1 MKLLVISCSVV
12 CFTLLGSSS
21 PAQSTQK
28 EAEALMD
35 RARQLSDI
43 RSGNA
48 PAFRLKATFSFI
60 GSDLE
65 TVQGTY
71 TEVWTSSSQW
81 RRETVVN
88 NLRRIDVGSPT
99 RHWLLDSVKDFP
111 EQAARVTG
119 LMELLPPSSAN
130 FEFESVVEHA
140 EPEPVAQCAI
150 TKRDAAHT
158 VRAFCFDKKSGLL
171 LGRISPEVRP
181 RNVVDYSCSYGTF
194 QKFGKY
200 WFPRE
205 MACFVDRHRKIEAKV
220 TELEPEPS
228 PDRALF
234 TPPAGAIELGRCP
247 VDPLPPRVASTPMVI
262 FPLGVRREVSQVMV
276 WLVVDTKGKPQ
287 DAKVVRPGN
296 KSLDEMALRAVRD
309 WRFKPATC
317 NGEPMPMPISVEVSS
332 LLSR

>member
-1 MKLLVISCSVV
+1 
-12 CFTLLGSSS
+12 
-21 PAQSTQK
+21 
-28 EAEALMD
+28 MD

-130 FEFESVVEHA
+130 FAFESVVEHA
-140 EPEPVAQCAI
+140 ELEPVAQCAI

-158 VRAFCFDKKSGLL
+158 VRTFCFDKKSGLL

-181 RNVVDYSCSYGTF
+181 GTSWTIPAHTAPF
-194 QKFGKY
+194 RSSVNTGSRARWPALWTGTAKSR
-200 WFPRE
+200 PR
-205 MACFVDRHRKIEAKV
+205 
-220 TELEPEPS
+220 
-228 PDRALF
+228 
-234 TPPAGAIELGRCP
+234 
-247 VDPLPPRVASTPMVI
+247 
-262 FPLGVRREVSQVMV
+262 SQ
-276 WLVVDTKGKPQ
+276 
-287 DAKVVRPGN
+287 N
-296 KSLDEMALRAVRD
+296 
-309 WRFKPATC
+309 
-317 NGEPMPMPISVEVSS
+317 SS
-332 LLSR
+332 LRPRPTVHCSRRL